1 MVIAMN
7 ELRVLRGRRGVVRL
21 LGIALLLCASL
32 AVEAQRPRVGLVPR
46 RVAAKLAADAGAPNQ
61 RVAPNQQRNGA
72 AEFSADEVAMLPR
85 GLGVVQMR
93 ALIRVLR
100 RLDLTAEQRQKLRDI
115 SSRYGNQ
122 LPVLTRLFRAQN
134 EALDEAIYSQNFDP
148 KVVEQRAA
156 EAGATQAEITK
167 VRAKIMSELRQTL
180 LPEQSAKFRQL
191 IEQERLRILQENRAA
206 AQESQQ

>member
-1 MVIAMN
+1 
-7 ELRVLRGRRGVVRL
+7 
-21 LGIALLLCASL
+21 
-32 AVEAQRPRVGLVPR
+32 
-46 RVAAKLAADAGAPNQ
+46 
-61 RVAPNQQRNGA
+61 
-72 AEFSADEVAMLPR
+72 MLPR

-100 RLDLTAEQRQKLRDI
+100 RLDLTAEQRQRLRDI
-115 SSRYGNQ
+115 SNRYGNQ

-134 EALDEAIYSQNFDP
+134 EALDEAIYGQNFDP

-156 EAGATQAEITK
+156 EVGATQAEIIK

-180 LPEQSAKFRQL
+180 TPEQSAKFRQL
-191 IEQERLRILQENRAA
+191 IEQERLRMLQENRAA